1 MKHIKLF
8 ENKWTENKLKSFI
21 SDSDEIR
28 TLIKEFLLIEKYIKY
43 EDEIIN
49 FHFENMPDHSE
60 CIIIEILIGEKLKN
74 SEKVDHVYLE
84 EPYEMKNLY
93 TFIND
98 PEAYRNSKKYNI

>member
-21 SDSDEIR
+21 AENVEICA
-28 TLIKEFLLIEKYIKY
+28 LIKEFLLIEKYIKY
-43 EDEIIN
+43 NDEIIS
-49 FHFENMPDHSE
+49 FYFENMSNNSE
-60 CIIIEILIGEKLKN
+60 CIIIEILIGENLKN
-74 SEKVDHVYLE
+74 SEKVDHVSLE
-84 EPYEMKNLY
+84 ESYEIENLY